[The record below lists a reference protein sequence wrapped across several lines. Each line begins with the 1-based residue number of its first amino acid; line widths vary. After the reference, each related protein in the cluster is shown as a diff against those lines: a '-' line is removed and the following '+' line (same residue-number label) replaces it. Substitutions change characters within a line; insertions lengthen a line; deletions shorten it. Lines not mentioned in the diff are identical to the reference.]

1 MCTVNIKVDD
11 ALMRRINPEL
21 NTPDKINKWLQN
33 QVDELIGRMTTH
45 GISPNS
51 HTAQEMHSILS
62 DRIRRAES
70 GQEEIFSN
78 NIVCDTIQKK
88 YGF

>member
-21 NTPDKINKWLQN
+21 NTPDRINKWLQN

-45 GISPNS
+45 GI
-51 HTAQEMHSILS
+51 
-62 DRIRRAES
+62 
-70 GQEEIFSN
+70 
-78 NIVCDTIQKK
+78 
-88 YGF
+88 